1 MAESDIAR
9 YNSPTKEIEKSAT
22 RADSIM
28 HGQGVRPVGEMM
40 LMVRGQWGLP
50 TNMML
55 LIAGSTCYA
64 YSYNTRTSNSEIKV
78 SKVAVG
84 NKAIGTG

>member
-28 HGQGVRPVGEMM
+28 HGQGVRPGGDDVDGPRAMGASHKYEVIDCGFYV
-40 LMVRGQWGLP
+40 LRI
-50 TNMML
+50 
-55 LIAGSTCYA
+55 LIQ
-64 YSYNTRTSNSEIKV
+64 YSYIKL
-78 SKVAVG
+78 
-84 NKAIGTG
+84 